1 MPVPA
6 SVWGIGARMED
17 ASTGSGCMVP
27 VSASVVPVWGTSVPE
42 RGLPVP
48 VPGAWCRYSCRWCWY
63 WSQNRGCRVGTGRAD
78 TPPYLAF
85 CTKSARF
92 RGALNPAETRMAL
105 VPVPGA
111 VAGVPGALPG
121 VRRQWPARPLVTA
134 PFPPAEHGGDSQPG
148 PPRTRGVPEGSPRSA
163 AALRGTGMETEMD
176 NGWKHGWTHGWGL
189 ATEKREGSACSTHAA
204 GHRAGCAGA
213 APGAERSGR
222 CHGGHR
228 TLRAPG
234 TARPGTRAAATGA
247 AARYIRAG
255 WAAGPPRPP
264 AGLCSWPESAGLD
277 RAAQR
282 GERG

>member
-1 MPVPA
+1 M
-6 SVWGIGARMED
+6 
-17 ASTGSGCMVP
+17 
-27 VSASVVPVWGTSVPE
+27 PE
-42 RGLPVP
+42 RSLSVP
-48 VPGAWCRYSCRWCWY
+48 VPGAWCRD
-63 WSQNRGCRVGTGRAD
+63 WSQHRGCRAGTGGAD
-78 TPPYLAF
+78 GPLYLAL

-92 RGALNPAETRMAL
+92 RGVLNPAEIRMAL

-111 VAGVPGALPG
+111 VPDVPEHCPVSRSTVRCPG
-121 VRRQWPARPLVTA
+121 TLLVQPRVTA
-134 PFPPAEHGGDSQPG
+134 PFPPRPAEHGGDSQPC
-148 PPRTRGVPEGSPRSA
+148 PPRPRGAPEGSPRSA
-163 AALRGTGMETEMD
+163 AALRSTGMETGMD
-176 NGWKHGWTHGWGL
+176 NGRTHGRTHGRSL

-204 GHRAGCAGA
+204 GDRAGCAGA

-228 TLRAPG
+228 SRRAPG
-234 TARPGTRAAATGA
+234 TARPRPRTAAAGA